1 MSAVRTFKALDYDMK
16 LYGFW
21 PEDLLVVFFVFVII
35 HGVFNS
41 LVLDFITVGP
51 TLYVAWRL
59 RKRPSQYVSSLISFL
74 ATPQRYSV
82 GLLDE
87 DSHK

>member
-41 LVLDFITVGP
+41 LGLDCITVGP
-51 TLYVAWRL
+51 ALYVAWRS
-59 RKRPSQYVSSLISFL
+59 RKRPAKYVSSLISFL
-74 ATPQRYSV
+74 ATPHRYNV
-82 GLLDE
+82 GLVTE